1 MAEEGKAWLRE
12 PMGAITKLIVTTS
25 REILGAKDSTESKH
39 FKCVFQY
46 LSILSN
52 SIIFKLL
59 PFSSFHAECYI
70 KLTIRHKVQ
79 FMQYIQ
85 FCVQHQL
92 EIFHKCPVFVM
103 ERTDTVLLRRNSTD
117 IFVIQVRNLTIVTCR
132 FFKRTA

>member
-1 MAEEGKAWLRE
+1 
-12 PMGAITKLIVTTS
+12 MGAITKFIVTTGK
-25 REILGAKDSTESKH
+25 EIFGATDSTEGKH
-39 FKCVFQY
+39 FKSVFQY

-70 KLTIRHKVQ
+70 KLTIRHKVR

-85 FCVQHQL
+85 FCAQHHLQM
-92 EIFHKCPVFVM
+92 FHKCLVFVM

-117 IFVIQVRNLTIVTCR
+117 IFVVEVRNLTIVTCK